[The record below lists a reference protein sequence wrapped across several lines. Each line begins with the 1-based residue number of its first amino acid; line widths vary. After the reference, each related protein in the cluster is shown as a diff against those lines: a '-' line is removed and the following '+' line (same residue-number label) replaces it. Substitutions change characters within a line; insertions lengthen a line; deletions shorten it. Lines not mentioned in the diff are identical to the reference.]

1 MKVSLEQGSCAL
13 ELNEMGK
20 VSSLKVSLVSIL
32 KAMANCNLEQ
42 DAKDLSTLATSFL
55 KVLNSMAEC
64 MLGLNA
70 MGSNKLDLFA
80 YSAMKV
86 LNKSDLSSYNCS
98 RAQELMPE
106 ACAMFH

>member
-1 MKVSLEQGSCAL
+1 
-13 ELNEMGK
+13 MGK

-86 LNKSDLSSYNCS
+86 LSKSDLSSYNCS
-98 RAQELMPE
+98 RAQEPLAVVYE
-106 ACAMFH
+106 RFH